1 MFNCM
6 FIVRTP
12 FETMTVGLFQFSE
25 SRRMDLALDK
35 IQVGFPCFQLLNGKS
50 TLPVKAFV

>member
-12 FETMTVGLFQFSE
+12 FKTINVGLFQFSQ
-25 SRRMDLALDK
+25 SRRMDLVLDK
-35 IQVGFPCFQLLNGKS
+35 IQVGFACFQLLNEQS